1 MRDIFS
7 DTITR
12 IRNGQA
18 RGLRAVSLFKPIPTF
33 TYSFLELLLK
43 YGYILG
49 AEFQLKE
56 KPKSPWLTEEA
67 LFVLLKYDQFQKPV
81 ITKIERISK
90 PGCRVYI
97 KSRDLWKLNNGKG
110 IFVILTSRGMFA
122 DAKARKYNLGG
133 EVLCYIE

>member
-56 KPKSPWLTEEA
+56 KPKSP
-67 LFVLLKYDQFQKPV
+67 
-81 ITKIERISK
+81 
-90 PGCRVYI
+90 
-97 KSRDLWKLNNGKG
+97 
-110 IFVILTSRGMFA
+110 
-122 DAKARKYNLGG
+122 
-133 EVLCYIE
+133 